1 MSNCWRC
8 RSAANTTKE
17 EKGRKKIRGYNLA
30 IKKNK
35 LIIYKHNLNEFP
47 EKAKGQSYKVS
58 LVQYNFIDIRF
69 KVIEMQINGS
79 LQRVTE
85 DKRSWVNIMV
95 PYSDRSVLIL
105 TLSRF
110 IFCYYKCNSSSLLFL
125 YALYFQDGPSSCSIA
140 TIKYHACP
148 NTVLLNQLH
157 N

>member
-110 IFCYYKCNSSSLLFL
+110 IFCYYKCNSSVPSFPLCTVFSGWSLL
-125 YALYFQDGPSSCSIA
+125 
-140 TIKYHACP
+140 
-148 NTVLLNQLH
+148 LLHSNHQVPCLSKH
-157 N
+157 SAS